1 MNNLT
6 IWRGVSRRLSY
17 YLLSAL
23 TLILISACSTTSDSS
38 YNPGAK
44 GPTGQSASHGRY
56 AIAKDSLPDDIRPL
70 DPKLLVD
77 AVPVPEQRTKAGNK
91 TPYTVLGKT
100 YHVMPEHK
108 IASYEA
114 EGKASWYGKKFHGH
128 KTSNGERYDMYKMT
142 AAHRTLP
149 IPSYVKVTNLDNGKT
164 VVVRVNDRGPFHK
177 SRIVDVS
184 YAAAAKLDMIRS
196 GTARVKV
203 EAVEPET
210 TRLASSEPAVSKQ
223 APLHQKLAGATPH
236 IQPALLPKPNASTY
250 LQVGAFRSQDSAMAL
265 RSQLSSITS
274 HPINVDNLQ
283 GLFKV
288 RIGPLDKTADV
299 HALSQTL
306 VQNNFAKPQVVY
318 F

>member
-6 IWRGVSRRLSY
+6 SRWQGWTRRLSY
-17 YLLSAL
+17 HVMAAL
-23 TLILISACSTTSDSS
+23 TVTLIAACSTTSDSTHQGS
-38 YNPGAK
+38 AKPGIH
-44 GPTGQSASHGRY
+44 SGRY
-56 AIAKDSLPDDIRPL
+56 TIAQDGLPDDLRPL

-77 AVPVPEQRTKAGNK
+77 AIPQPEQRTQAGNK

-108 IASYEA
+108 IASYSA

-128 KTSNGERYDMYKMT
+128 KTSNGETYDMYKMS
-142 AAHRTLP
+142 AAHRNLP

-164 VVVRVNDRGPFHK
+164 VVVRVNDRGPFHH
-177 SRIVDVS
+177 SRLLDVS
-184 YAAAAKLDMIRS
+184 YAAAVKLDMVRS

-203 EAVEPET
+203 EAIEPQT
-210 TRLASSEPAVSKQ
+210 TRLASAPKQPVSPIPDPQ
-223 APLHQKLAGATPH
+223 YASASPH
-236 IQPALLPKPNASTY
+236 LQPAAAPAPNASTY

-265 RSQLSSITS
+265 RSQLANLTGR
-274 HPINVDNLQ
+274 PVNVDNLQ

-288 RIGPLDKTADV
+288 RIGPLPNQQDV
-299 HALSQTL
+299 QSLSQML

>member
-6 IWRGVSRRLSY
+6 IWRSASRRLSY
-17 YLLSAL
+17 YVMSAF
-23 TLILISACSTTSDSS
+23 TLFLIAACSTTSDST
-38 YNPGAK
+38 YQAGAK
-44 GPTGQSASHGRY
+44 APAAQSASHGRY
-56 AIAKDSLPDDIRPL
+56 AIAKDSLPDDLSPL

-77 AVPVPEQRTKAGNK
+77 AVPVPEKRTKAGNK

-100 YHVMPEHK
+100 YHVMPESK
-108 IASYEA
+108 IASYSA

-128 KTSNGERYDMYKMT
+128 KTSNGEIYDMYKMT
-142 AAHRTLP
+142 AAHRSLP

-164 VVVRVNDRGPFHK
+164 VTVRVNDRGPFHN
-177 SRIVDVS
+177 SRILDVS
-184 YAAAAKLDMIRS
+184 YAAAVKLDMVRS

-203 EAVEPET
+203 EAIEPQT
-210 TRLASSEPAVSKQ
+210 TRLASNSSDVKAAPHQ
-223 APLHQKLAGATPH
+223 AQVGATPH
-236 IQPALLPKPNASTY
+236 LQPALLPKPNTNTY

-265 RSQLSSITS
+265 RSQLSAITS
-274 HPINVDNLQ
+274 HPVNVDNLQ

-288 RIGPLDKTADV
+288 RIGPLESTSDV
-299 HALSQTL
+299 QQLSQTL

>member
-23 TLILISACSTTSDSS
+23 TLVLITACSTTSEST
-38 YNPGAK
+38 YQPGAK
-44 GPTGQSASHGRY
+44 APAAQSASHGRY
-56 AIAKDSLPDDIRPL
+56 AIAKDSLPDDVRPL

-77 AVPVPEQRTKAGNK
+77 AVPVPEERTKAGNK

-108 IASYEA
+108 IASYSA

-128 KTSNGERYDMYKMT
+128 KTSNGETYDMYKMT

-149 IPSYVKVTNLDNGKT
+149 IPSYVKVTNLDNGKS

-177 SRIVDVS
+177 SRLLDVS
-184 YAAAAKLDMIRS
+184 YAAATKLDMVRS

-203 EAVEPET
+203 EAIEPQT
-210 TRLASSEPAVSKQ
+210 TRLASTQ
-223 APLHQKLAGATPH
+223 AAPKAAPHQQAIGATPH
-236 IQPALLPKPNASTY
+236 LQPALLPKPNTSTY

-265 RSQLSSITS
+265 RSQLSAITS

-288 RIGPLDKTADV
+288 RIGPLNKTSDV
-299 HALSQTL
+299 QQLSQML